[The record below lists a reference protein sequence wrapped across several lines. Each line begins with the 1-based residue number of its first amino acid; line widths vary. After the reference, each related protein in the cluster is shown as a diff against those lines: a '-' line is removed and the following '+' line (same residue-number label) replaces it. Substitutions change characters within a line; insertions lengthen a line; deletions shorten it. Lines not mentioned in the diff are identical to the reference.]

1 VIVAADQVPGFA
13 PAADLIDPTS
23 QLPAPSP
30 RTFLGVRHTVYR
42 HVSTLFMPLVACERV
57 PVVRSRVAIVVGLIF
72 AIVTMGST
80 ARVRGQDARPEDPR
94 ARTLLHALAEIGARH
109 HVFFT
114 VEATW
119 ADGEVANGFDAQLVG
134 ELARGESVDAELRAL
149 LLVVPRLTYQ
159 VSASN
164 PSVVHVID
172 ARLGR
177 GSDYAM
183 DSIVPKLDYA
193 GTVRDLVSEI
203 GRDGIPIASPT
214 AHSSHELLFVD
225 MRSRVSIRATSI
237 PVRDALSNFVDLEG
251 RGPIL
256 WIARTGP
263 GEKQTTTVM
272 FCGPA
277 ARPVEPPASEGPK

>member
-1 VIVAADQVPGFA
+1 
-13 PAADLIDPTS
+13 
-23 QLPAPSP
+23 
-30 RTFLGVRHTVYR
+30 
-42 HVSTLFMPLVACERV
+42 
-57 PVVRSRVAIVVGLIF
+57 VVGLIF
-72 AIVTMGST
+72 AIVAMGST
-80 ARVRGQDARPEDPR
+80 ARAWGQDARPEEPR
-94 ARTLLHALAEIGARH
+94 VRTLLHALAEIGERH

-134 ELARGESVDAELRAL
+134 ELAVGESVDAELRSL
-149 LLVVPRLTYQ
+149 LLVVPRLTWQ
-159 VSASN
+159 RSASN
-164 PSVVHVID
+164 PSVIHAID

-183 DSIVPKLDYA
+183 DSIVPKLEYD

-203 GRDGIPIASPT
+203 GKHGIPIASP
-214 AHSSHELLFVD
+214 AGLYSHELLYVD

-263 GEKQTTTVM
+263 GEKQMTTVM

-277 ARPVEPPASEGPK
+277 ARPVEPPVSDGPK